1 MNVLVTGGAGFIGSH
16 IVECLIQEGGHAVR
30 VVDNL
35 SSGRLENIQPFLD
48 KIDFLQ
54 GDLLHDDVRTR
65 ALRDI
70 EIVFHLA
77 ARPSVPYSIKNP
89 VESHSSGAHLTLLL
103 LNSARNSVRRLI
115 YAGSSSAYGNMGTLP
130 AREDA
135 LPSPLSPYAA
145 SKLAGE
151 YYVSSFARCYGIDT
165 VVLRY
170 FNVFGPRQ
178 DPSSAYSGV
187 IAKFCT
193 AVLNDLPLE
202 IFGDGSQSRDFTYV
216 ENVVRANMLAA
227 RAPKPLGGQVIN
239 IACGEACSLNEML
252 RLLNELMGKNRSAI
266 FGAARSGDI
275 VHSLAEITR
284 AKNVLGYSP
293 TVGFREGLAKTL
305 DWYRSYSSSSNS
317 SSSI

>member
-16 IVECLIQEGGHAVR
+16 IVEFLLQEGGHAIR
-30 VVDNL
+30 VADNL
-35 SSGRLENIQPFLD
+35 SSGRLENIQPFLNR
-48 KIDFLQ
+48 IDFLQ
-54 GDLLHDDVRTR
+54 GELLDENVRTR

-70 EIVFHLA
+70 EVVIHLA

-89 VESHSSGAHLTLLL
+89 LDSHLSGAHLTLML
-103 LNSARNSVRRLI
+103 LNSARNSVRRFI
-115 YAGSSSAYGNMGTLP
+115 YSGSSSAYGNVGTLP
-130 AREDA
+130 AREDS

-151 YYVSSFARCYGIDT
+151 NYVSSFARCYGIDT

-193 AVLNDLPLE
+193 AVLNDQPLE

-216 ENVVRANMLAA
+216 ENVVFANMLAA
-227 RAPKPLGGQVIN
+227 RAPKPLGGQVLN
-239 IACGEACSLNEML
+239 IACGESCSLNEML
-252 RLLNELMGKNRSAI
+252 RLLNELTGKNCAAT
-266 FGAARSGDI
+266 FGAPRGGDI
-275 VHSLAEITR
+275 VHSLADIAR
-284 AKNVLGYSP
+284 AKSVLGYSP
-293 TVGFREGLAKTL
+293 KVGFREGLEKTL
-305 DWYRSYSSSSNS
+305 NWYRNYSSSSNS
-317 SSSI
+317 SSI